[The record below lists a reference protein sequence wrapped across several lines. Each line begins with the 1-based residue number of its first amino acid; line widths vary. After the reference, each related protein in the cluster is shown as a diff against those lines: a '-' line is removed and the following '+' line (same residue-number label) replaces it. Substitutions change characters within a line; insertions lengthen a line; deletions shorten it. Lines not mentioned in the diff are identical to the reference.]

1 MAGTVSFSMKD
12 HSREMLEQMTAQV
25 EKALEMCGMTAEN
38 YAKHLCPVDQGRLR
52 NSIAH
57 TVDEENGAYI
67 AMIGSAVEYA
77 PYVELGT
84 GQYYPGGRP
93 TPWIYQDDKGNW
105 HKTSGNKPQPYMK
118 PAIADHVS
126 QYKGI
131 IERTLKGEL

>member
-1 MAGTVSFSMKD
+1 MATVSFSMKD

-57 TVDEENGAYI
+57 TVEEESGAYT

-93 TPWIYQDDKGNW
+93 TPWIYQDDKLAQNKRQSTAAL
-105 HKTSGNKPQPYMK
+105 HETSDCGSCFPIQRDN
-118 PAIADHVS
+118 
-126 QYKGI
+126 
-131 IERTLKGEL
+131 

>member
-1 MAGTVSFSMKD
+1 MSLVSFSVKD
-12 HSREMLEQMTAQV
+12 HSREMIEQMNELV
-25 EKALEMCGMTAEN
+25 EKALEQCGMTAEG
-38 YAKHLCPVDQGRLR
+38 YAKRLCPVDQGRLR

-57 TVDEENGAYI
+57 TVESDGDKYTAV
-67 AMIGSAVEYA
+67 IGSPVEYA

-93 TPWIYQDDKGNW
+93 TPWVYQDEKGNW
-105 HKTSGNKPQPYMK
+105 HKTKGNEPQPYMK